1 MGNVR
6 SVKEVA
12 LADTKSMVCPPWL
25 NMGIQRDMLAKTK
38 MVMREV
44 KRSILAVVEWQQW
57 KYQKVTKSL
66 IRY

>member
-1 MGNVR
+1 MGNVK
-6 SVKEVA
+6 SVIKEFGVA
-12 LADTKSMVCPPWL
+12 DRNAMVCTA
-25 NMGIQRDMLAKTK
+25 GRDMLAKTK